1 MNRAA
6 ALLLLAGL
14 SLAGC
19 KREDMYT
26 QEKSQSYD
34 HSNFFVGGAADQEP
48 VPGTVARDAPN
59 PMVPQPATIDA
70 AMLARGQ
77 ERFGIFCA
85 PCHGAD
91 GTGNGM
97 IVQRGMA
104 QPPSFDIPRLRTAH
118 ADHFF
123 DVITHGKGVMYG
135 YAERVSPADRWA
147 VIAYIR
153 ALQLSHDAPVAA
165 LSAED
170 RQKLAAAR

>member
-1 MNRAA
+1 MTRP
-6 ALLLLAGL
+6 ALLLVLAAL
-14 SLAGC
+14 ALAGC
-19 KREDMYT
+19 KREDMYS
-26 QEKSQSYD
+26 QQKSQSYD
-34 HSNFFVGGAADQEP
+34 HSNFFVGGSTNQEP
-48 VPGTVARDAPN
+48 VAGTVARDEPD
-59 PMVPQPATIDA
+59 PMVPMPATIDA

-91 GTGNGM
+91 GAGRGM

-104 QPPSFDIPRLRTAH
+104 QPPSFDLPRLRQAK

-123 DVITHGKGVMYG
+123 DVITHGQGAMYG
-135 YAERVSPADRWA
+135 YGERVSPADRWA

-153 ALQLSHDAPVAA
+153 ALQLSHDAPATA

-170 RQKLAAAR
+170 RQRLATAQ